1 MSLAY
6 SQTYKVELEVFEGP
20 LDLLLHLIKKHD
32 VDILDIPVTLVL
44 DQYMNYINLME
55 EMNIDLAGDFLLMA
69 SELAHI
75 KSKMLLPKQEQGDLE
90 EEEEDPRSELIKRL
104 LEYQRYKEAATEL
117 TQRPMLGRD
126 VFHQAGSAE
135 LLEPEEEIV
144 EVELFSLISCFYE
157 MLQKAPAKTV
167 HEVSGESISVTD
179 RIYEIM
185 DGLKEKEMVAFFSLF
200 ENDKT
205 RPQMILTFLAVLE
218 MTRLKMLKITQAESL
233 GEIYLKPHF
242 ENAKV
247 EDVAGKVTI
256 Q

>member
-1 MSLAY
+1 MNLAY
-6 SQTYKVELEVFEGP
+6 SQPYKVELEVFEGP
-20 LDLLLHLIKKHD
+20 LDLLLHLIRKHD
-32 VDILDIPVTLVL
+32 LDILDIPIALVL
-44 DQYMNYINLME
+44 EQYMNYLNIME
-55 EMNIDLAGDFLLMA
+55 EMNIDVAGDFLLMA

-75 KSKMLLPKQEQGDLE
+75 KSKMLLPHQEQSEIDE
-90 EEEEDPRSELIKRL
+90 EGEDPRSELIRRL
-104 LEYQRYKEAATEL
+104 LEYQRYKEAAEEL

-135 LLEPEEEIV
+135 GLEPEEETV

-157 MLQKAPAKTV
+157 LLQKAPAKTI
-167 HEVSGESISVTD
+167 HEVSGERISVTD

-185 DGLKEKEMVAFFSLF
+185 AELKEKDMVLFSSLF

-205 RPQMILTFLAVLE
+205 RPQMIITFLAILE
-218 MTRLKMLKITQAESL
+218 MTRLKMLQITQAEAL

-242 ENAKV
+242 EGAKV
-247 EDVAGKVTI
+247 EDVAGNVTI